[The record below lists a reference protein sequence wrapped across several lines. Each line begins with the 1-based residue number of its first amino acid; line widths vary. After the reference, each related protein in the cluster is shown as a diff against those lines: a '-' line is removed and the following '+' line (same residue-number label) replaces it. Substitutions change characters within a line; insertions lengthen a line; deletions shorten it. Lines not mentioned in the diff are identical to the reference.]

1 MSFQPLVFPLPA
13 RLAMGAWLGAMKLGI
28 GRISLVAESLI
39 EAACKRT
46 GRPFEEE
53 LREPLERLARSLEE
67 ECALHPI
74 GRFTIRDTLVRTL
87 ENRLRL
93 ETFVEKHPEIAKIEV
108 KDPIFVVGMQR
119 TGTTMLHRLLTC
131 DARLRHL
138 PAWEGLNPVPLREP
152 LDAAERR
159 TRMAV
164 ARTAMRALRYLG
176 PELSAI
182 HPMEVDGPEEDVH
195 LLDLSFLSPTADAVA
210 RVPSYSQWF
219 ESTDQL
225 PAYRTMRRAVQVML
239 WQRDGRYLGKSPHHL
254 EYLDELLTVFPDAK
268 VIQTHRNP
276 LRTVA
281 SFCSM
286 MGHGRAMLC
295 ERVDG
300 LEIGRRFGAKAVRAI
315 ERTMA
320 SRSRLPEERF
330 LDVHY
335 RDTLADPMAQVRRIY
350 EFLELELTPEV
361 EAAMETWR
369 AENSQTKHGT
379 HRYQLED
386 FGLEREELEPHFKA
400 YMERFDI
407 PSEDAA

>member
-1 MSFQPLVFPLPA
+1 MSFQPLVFPFTA
-13 RLAMGAWLGAMKLGI
+13 RLAMGVWRGAMKLGI
-28 GRISLVAESLI
+28 GCISLGAEALI
-39 EAACKRT
+39 EAACRHT

-53 LREPLERLARSLEE
+53 LREPLERLACSLEE

-74 GRFTIRDTLVRTL
+74 GRFTIRDALVRTL

-93 ETFVEKHPEIAKIEV
+93 ETFVEKNPEIAKIEV

-119 TGTTMLHRLLTC
+119 TGTTLLHRLLTC

-159 TRMAV
+159 ARMAV
-164 ARTAMRALRYLG
+164 ARTAIRGLRYLG
-176 PELSAI
+176 PELNAI
-182 HPMEVDGPEEDVH
+182 HPMAVDGPEEDVH

-210 RVPSYSQWF
+210 RVPSYSQWL

-286 MGHGRAMLC
+286 MGHARAMFC
-295 ERVDG
+295 EQVDG

-320 SRSRLPEERF
+320 SRSRLPKERF

-350 EFLELELTPEV
+350 EFLDLELTPEV
-361 EAAMETWR
+361 EAAMGTWR
-369 AENSQTKHGT
+369 AENSPTKHGT
-379 HRYQLED
+379 HRYRLED
-386 FGLEREELEPHFKA
+386 FGLEREALEAHFKA
-400 YMERFDI
+400 YMERFGI